1 MPTEKG
7 ARMKYLISVI
17 LSLLIILPC
26 HTEQIFNSKL
36 DIHLNKIAR
45 QYSFLSQIEG
55 SRSNAYKDSKGLYT
69 IGVGHLIKPN
79 EKHLKH
85 RTLTQQEIIQLFKD
99 DIKSCNDAINEIVP
113 YGLLHYQHDALLSF
127 CFNIG
132 VDNFKRSTVIRHIRD
147 RNLHKAADAFLLWNK
162 PAVLE
167 DRRKK
172 EREIFLG
179 RANSVAFMH

>member
-1 MPTEKG
+1 
-7 ARMKYLISVI
+7 MKYLIAVI
-17 LSLLIILPC
+17 LSLLMVLPC
-26 HTEQIFNSKL
+26 STEQVFTSKL
-36 DIHLNKIAR
+36 DMHLTKIAH
-45 QYSFLSQIEG
+45 QFVVISEIEG
-55 SRSNAYKDSKGLYT
+55 VRSNAYKDVKGLYT

-79 EKHLKH
+79 EKHLKY
-85 RTLTQQEIIQLFKD
+85 RTLSQQEIIQLFKE
-99 DIKSCNDAINEIVP
+99 DIKACNDAINEVIP
-113 YGLLHYQHDALLSF
+113 YGLLPYQHDALLSF

-147 RNLHKAADAFLLWNK
+147 RNFHSAADAFLLWNK

-179 RANSVAFMH
+179 RAKSVAFMH

>member
-1 MPTEKG
+1 
-7 ARMKYLISVI
+7 MKYLISVI
-17 LSLLIILPC
+17 LSLLIVLPC
-26 HTEQIFNSKL
+26 NTEQIFNSKMDMNL
-36 DIHLNKIAR
+36 TKIAH
-45 QYSFLSQIEG
+45 QYIVLSQIEG
-55 SRSNAYKDSKGLYT
+55 SRSNAYRDSKGLYT

-79 EKHLKH
+79 EKELKYK
-85 RTLTQQEIIQLFKD
+85 TLTQQQIIQLFKE
-99 DIKSCNDAINEIVP
+99 DIKSCNDAIHEVVP
-113 YGLLHYQHDALLSF
+113 YGLTAYQHDALLSF

-147 RNLHKAADAFLLWNK
+147 HNIKGAADAFMLWNK

-179 RANSVAFMH
+179 RAKIVAFMH

>member
-1 MPTEKG
+1 LPTEKG

-26 HTEQIFNSKL
+26 STQQVFNSKL
-36 DIHLNKIAR
+36 DMHLTKVAH
-45 QYSFLSQIEG
+45 QYLVLSQIEG
-55 SRSNAYKDSKGLYT
+55 SRSNAYRDVKGLYT
-69 IGVGHLIKPN
+69 IGVGHLIKPH
-79 EKHLKH
+79 EKELKYK
-85 RTLTQQEIIQLFKD
+85 TLTQQEIIQLFKE
-99 DIKSCNDAINEIVP
+99 DIKSCNDAIP
-113 YGLLHYQHDALLSF
+113 DGLLPYQHDALLSF

-147 RNLHKAADAFLLWNK
+147 RNFHSAADAFLLWNK

-179 RANSVAFMH
+179 RAKIVAFMH

>member
-1 MPTEKG
+1 M
-7 ARMKYLISVI
+7 
-17 LSLLIILPC
+17 
-26 HTEQIFNSKL
+26 
-36 DIHLNKIAR
+36 HLTKIAH
-45 QYSFLSQIEG
+45 QFVVISQIEG
-55 SRSNAYKDSKGLYT
+55 IRSNAYKDSKGLYT

-79 EKHLKH
+79 EKDLKY
-85 RTLTQQEIIQLFKD
+85 RSLSQQEIIQLFKE
-99 DIKSCNDAINEIVP
+99 DIKSCNDAIHEVVP
-113 YGLLHYQHDALLSF
+113 YGLTAYQHDALLSF

-147 RNLHKAADAFLLWNK
+147 RNFHSAADAFLLWNK

-179 RANSVAFMH
+179 RAKTVAFMH